1 MPIRIKLTGIT
12 KRWIINVLSVVA
24 IIVVSA
30 ILAFSMMVYSYFYD
44 SIFNYIALRATA
56 IEEVVGGTTIAGYNA
71 SVVQLAEEFRDLATI
86 EIQFTDRFGNLM
98 VSTTGT
104 EISADLSNHFSNA
117 VNSGGELYRFIG
129 RNEQNQQIMAVTQ
142 IFYTDDGT
150 VIGAARYIVALD
162 NVNRHI
168 FNIILMTSL
177 LGAGLILFSVLMGLY
192 FAKSIVRP
200 IKAISTAT
208 RKIALG
214 NFDTELKFNQNDEIG
229 ELCDVINFMASE
241 LQAAEKT
248 KQEFISSVSHELRT
262 PLTAIKGW
270 AETLRAGETD
280 PEFVNRGMEVIVNE
294 AARLNTLIEDMLDLE
309 NLTHEGIVLQKDEC
323 NITQIIYHA
332 FTMYEELARQNGI
345 TMSLEQYASTL
356 RVYGDRNRLIQ
367 VFVNLVDNAVKYN
380 KSGGK
385 VKIATDLEDDF
396 IKISISD
403 TGCGIPEMHLDK
415 VREKFFKGNQLV
427 KGSGIGLAVADEI
440 IKKHDGVMTIDSV
453 EDEGTTVVV
462 LFEQFKEKINNE
474 QK

>member
-1 MPIRIKLTGIT
+1 MPIRIKLAGIT
-12 KRWIINVLSVVA
+12 KRWIINVLLV
-24 IIVVSA
+24 VVSIVMAA
-30 ILAFSMMVYSYFYD
+30 ILSFSMMVYSYFYD
-44 SIFNYIALRATA
+44 SIFNYIALRASA
-56 IEEVVGGTTIAGYNA
+56 IEEVVGGTTIVGYNA

-104 EISADLSNHFSNA
+104 ETSADLRNHFNYA
-117 VNSGGELYRFIG
+117 LNSSEELYRYIG
-129 RNEQNQQIMAVTQ
+129 RNEQNQRIMAVTQ
-142 IFYTDDGT
+142 IFYNEST
-150 VIGAARYIVALD
+150 VVGAARYIVALN
-162 NVNRHI
+162 NVDSHI
-168 FNIILMTSL
+168 FNIILMAGVM
-177 LGAGLILFSVLMGLY
+177 GAALILLSVLMGLY

-200 IKAISTAT
+200 IRAISTAT

-241 LQAAEKT
+241 LQAAEQT

-270 AETLRAGETD
+270 AETLKGGETD
-280 PEFVNRGMEVIVNE
+280 PEFMNRGMEVIVNE

-309 NLTHEGIVLQKDEC
+309 NLTHEGIVLNKAEC

-345 TMSLEQYASTL
+345 TMSLEQYAGALT
-356 RVYGDRNRLIQ
+356 VFGDRNRLIQ

-380 KSGGK
+380 SAGGK
-385 VKIATDLEDDF
+385 VKISTDLEDNF
-396 IKISISD
+396 VKISISD

-440 IKKHDGVMTIDSV
+440 IKKHNGVMTIDSA
-453 EDEGTTVVV
+453 EGEGTTVVV
-462 LFEQFKEKINNE
+462 LFEQYKTEDKS
-474 QK
+474 